1 MQILD
6 QFTAKLRTHYPDT
19 LVSAVLYGS
28 AAAGDYDGPFSDLN
42 VLCVLKEI
50 GTRELAESEVVFR
63 WWQEHGNPWPLLFTE
78 SELPASADAFAM
90 EFRDMQERR
99 RILHGPDLI
108 ADLKID
114 LHYYRAEIEH
124 ELRSKLLRL
133 RQQAAA
139 VLSDPAKLL
148 ALCCDSVATF
158 CVLGRHVLMLNGQPG
173 CWRKRE
179 VVAALGR
186 AGVIRAEPFAIL
198 LDYREGRAAGA
209 KVLPLFEAYLG
220 EVRRMVEFVDKLA

>member
-1 MQILD
+1 MEILEKL
-6 QFTAKLRTHYPDT
+6 TAKLRNHYPES
-19 LVSAVLYGS
+19 LVSVVLYGS

-42 VLCVLKEI
+42 ILCVLKEI
-50 GTRELAESEVVFR
+50 GTREMAESEVVFR
-63 WWQEHGNPWPLLFTE
+63 WWREQGNPWPLLFTE
-78 SELPASADAFAM
+78 AELTASADAFAM

-99 RILHGPDLI
+99 KILHGPDLI

-114 LHYYRAEIEH
+114 LQYYRAEIEH

-139 VLSDPAKLL
+139 VLSDPVKLL

-158 CVLGRHVLMLNGQPG
+158 CVLGRHVLMLSGKPG
-173 CWRKRE
+173 YWRKRD
-179 VVAALGR
+179 VVQALGE
-186 AGVIRAEPFAIL
+186 AGVIRAQPFAQL
-198 LDYREGRAAGA
+198 LEVREGRTADA
-209 KVLPLFEAYLG
+209 KVLPLFEAYLH

>member
-1 MQILD
+1 MEILE
-6 QFTAKLRTHYPDT
+6 QLTAKLRDHYPAS
-19 LVSAVLYGS
+19 LVSVVLYGS

-50 GTRELAESEVVFR
+50 ETRELTESEVVFR
-63 WWQEHGNPWPLLFTE
+63 WWREQGNPWPLLFTE
-78 SELPASADAFAM
+78 SELAASADAFAM

-99 RILHGPDLI
+99 KILHGPDLI
-108 ADLKID
+108 ADLQID

-139 VLSDPAKLL
+139 VLSDPPKLL

-158 CVLGRHVLMLNGQPG
+158 CVLGRHVLMLTGEPG
-173 CWRKRE
+173 HWRKRD
-179 VVAALGR
+179 VVRALEQAR
-186 AGVIRAEPFAIL
+186 IIRAEPFAKL
-198 LDYREGRAAGA
+198 LDFREGRTADAR
-209 KVLPLFEAYLG
+209 VVPLFEAYLR
-220 EVRRMVEFVDKLA
+220 EVRSMVEFVDKLA